1 MVDIAGA
8 MDRRATI
15 LRRQALPVQRAGQA
29 LGDFAPAFTRWAAFK
44 WNSNRLAN
52 EAGQA
57 QPFDDVELVVR
68 EDGETRT
75 ITNQDRVLVDGVTY
89 AVEGHP
95 VRYRIKGRI
104 YIRLT
109 SRLGG

>member
-1 MVDIAGA
+1 MPDAAGA
-8 MDRRATI
+8 MDKRATI
-15 LRRQALPVQRAGQA
+15 LRRALLPAPRAGQVF
-29 LGDFAPAFTRWAAFK
+29 GEFAPAFVRWAALK
-44 WNSNRLAN
+44 WNSSRLAA

-68 EDGETRT
+68 LDSETRT
-75 ITNQDRVLVDGVTY
+75 ITNQDRIQVGGVTY
-89 AVEGHP
+89 AIDGHP
-95 VRYRIKGRI
+95 QVHRPRGRI

>member
-1 MVDIAGA
+1 
-8 MDRRATI
+8 MDKRATV
-15 LRRQALPVQRAGQA
+15 LRRGVLPAQRAGQA
-29 LGDFAPAFTRWAAFK
+29 LGDFAPVFTRWAALK
-44 WNSNRLAN
+44 WNSARLAN

-68 EDGETRT
+68 IDSQTRT
-75 ITNQDRVLVDGVTY
+75 ITNQDRISLDGVTY
-89 AVEGHP
+89 AIEGHP
-95 VRYRIKGRI
+95 VVYRLKGRI